1 MKDRPYVQSRR
12 AEATAHTATR
22 ILEATT
28 GLFLETGD
36 TPTLEAVAQ
45 RADVAVQ
52 TILRR
57 FGSKEGLQ
65 AAAFDD
71 YRQHV
76 VDQRDQAPVGDID
89 GAVANL
95 GRHYAECA
103 DVALR
108 LLAIEGKSPAATVAT
123 REGRAVHRAW
133 VERVF
138 APLVEGLDSTE
149 RERRLVQAVVA
160 TDVYVWKLLHRD
172 LGLSRAETEAAIAD
186 LLRRILTPIQAN

>member
-12 AEATAHTATR
+12 AEAAAHTATR
-22 ILEATT
+22 IIEATKD
-28 GLFLETGD
+28 LFLESAD
-36 TPTLEAVAQ
+36 IPTLEAVAQ
-45 RADVAVQ
+45 RAGVAVQ
-52 TILRR
+52 TVLRR

-71 YRQHV
+71 YRQRV
-76 VDQRDQAPVGDID
+76 VDQRDHAPVGDID

-95 GRHYAECA
+95 GQHYAECA

-108 LLAIEGKSPAATVAT
+108 LLAIEGKSPAATAAT

-138 APLVEGLDSTE
+138 APLVEGMDATD
-149 RERRLVQAVVA
+149 RERRLVQAVVV

-172 LGLSRAETEAAIAD
+172 LGLPRAETESAIVD
-186 LLRRILTPIQAN
+186 LLRRILIPTQAS